1 MAKKARKTNRPNV
14 SKDALERARKEMYAV
29 PAEAEEVVDA
39 PAAAKVGSA
48 VAAARAPRKGVVL
61 VPRVVN
67 LREEY
72 AYVLQDLRNMAILA
86 SGLMIVL
93 LLMALFIIK

>member
-29 PAEAEEVVDA
+29 PAEPEAVVDA
-39 PAAAKVGSA
+39 PATAAA
-48 VAAARAPRKGVVL
+48 TAAARVPRKGVVL

-86 SGLMIVL
+86 AGLMIVL
-93 LLMALFIIK
+93 VLMALFIIK